1 MSIANPNW
9 LNVAGL
15 LYAGIGVLLLATAV
29 ATSAGGGSASRSART
44 PAGLGIGG
52 IGTFGG
58 LLATIGFFMQ
68 SMAQFYVVPQGGA
81 VASMLM
87 MLMALLAVYGIAALR
102 SPAVGVDDHETR
114 AVATAPQSA
123 EFAPVV
129 VAPSAVKLVS
139 AG

>member
-9 LNVAGL
+9 LNVVGL

-29 ATSAGGGSASRSART
+29 VTSNGGASASRSART

-58 LLATIGFFMQ
+58 LLAMIGFFMQ

-81 VASMLM
+81 VALMLM
-87 MLMALLAVYGIAALR
+87 TLMAMLAVYGIAALR
-102 SPAVGVDDHETR
+102 SPAVVDDFESR
-114 AVATAPQSA
+114 AVAIAPQAA

-129 VAPSAVKLVS
+129 IAPSAVKLVS